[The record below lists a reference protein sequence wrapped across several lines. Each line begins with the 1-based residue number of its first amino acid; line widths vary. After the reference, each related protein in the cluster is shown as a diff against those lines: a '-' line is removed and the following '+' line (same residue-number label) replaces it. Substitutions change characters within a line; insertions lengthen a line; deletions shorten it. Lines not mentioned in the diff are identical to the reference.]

1 MDRNYVC
8 DVLFDLLNESEE
20 LALADICVN
29 DSNDGFLIL
38 GNDGS
43 RFEIV
48 CRFVEKKI
56 LMRTQK
62 RTRSFDRVLLVQMGG
77 LEPPRPC
84 EH

>member
-20 LALADICVN
+20 LALSDICVN

-48 CRFVEKKI
+48 CRIAEK
-56 LMRTQK
+56 
-62 RTRSFDRVLLVQMGG
+62 
-77 LEPPRPC
+77 
-84 EH
+84 